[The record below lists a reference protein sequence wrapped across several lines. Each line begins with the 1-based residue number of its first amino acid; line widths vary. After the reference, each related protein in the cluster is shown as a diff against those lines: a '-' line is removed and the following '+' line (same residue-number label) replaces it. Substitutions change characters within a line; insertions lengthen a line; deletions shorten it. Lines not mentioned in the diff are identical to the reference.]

1 MKLKTG
7 LTTLVSLILLL
18 GCAQEQVVVPGK
30 REPISSV
37 DSKAQLDN
45 MSGSIETGSRAFPI
59 SNAKANESWTQGHGT
74 QITRTSHPSL
84 DVAIDLLWSVSI
96 GKGDQ
101 ARHRIT
107 AEPVVFEG

>member
-37 DSKAQLDN
+37 DNKAKLDN
-45 MSGSIETGSRAFPI
+45 VFGSIENSSRPYPI
-59 SNAKANESWTQGHGT
+59 SNTKAKESWTQGHGT

-84 DVAIDLLWSVSI
+84 D
-96 GKGDQ
+96 
-101 ARHRIT
+101 ARLIY
-107 AEPVVFEG
+107 FGLFQ